1 MGVRA
6 RVVSNP
12 YILSGTPVVDGTRVT
27 AENIMAEVLAGTSA
41 VDIFRAYPTLPLDG
55 IQACVR
61 WHEQGRPI
69 VVQETLLHKT
79 QTMPRPDV
87 HDCRVLPSDY
97 KDYGGSVVRWADE
110 AAAYPD
116 CSCGCKYWAPL
127 WSAESL
133 LNHQDSDYGVCLNAK
148 APRHGML
155 TFEHMA
161 GFQCFEPD
169 V

>member
-1 MGVRA
+1 MGVS

-12 YILSGTPVVDGTRVT
+12 YILSGTPVVDGTRIT
-27 AENIMAEVLAGTSA
+27 AENVMAEVLAGTSA
-41 VDIFRAYPTLPLDG
+41 VEIFRAYPTLPLDG

-69 VVQETLLHKT
+69 DVQENLRCGTPA
-79 QTMPRPDV
+79 MPRPEV

-110 AAAYPD
+110 ATAYPD

-127 WSAESL
+127 WSPESI
-133 LNHQDSDYGVCLNAK
+133 NNQDSDFGVCLNAK
-148 APRHGML
+148 APRHGLL

-161 GFQCFEPD
+161 GFQCFEAD